1 MHQATM
7 SVNIDYNDM
16 VSFENFCQSEGTN
29 ASTVV
34 SNFIK
39 DVLRERKLSFDEEKD
54 PFYNDYNMAVLHRSI
69 EAAEVGK
76 VTQHDLIEV

>member
-1 MHQATM
+1 MTICRI
-7 SVNIDYNDM
+7 NIDYNDM

-39 DVLRERKLSFDEEKD
+39 DVLRERKLSFDTDND
-54 PFYNDYNMAVLHRSI
+54 PFYSDSNMAVLRRSI
-69 EAAEVGK
+69 EAAEAGK
-76 VTQHDLIEV
+76 VMLHDLIEV